1 MKTKII
7 TKLTPLNEIIELS
20 DECKRCSK
28 CCNHGSGYILNDEVS
43 KIAKFLNVAEEKL
56 KQDYLEEAE
65 VFGRKVL
72 KAKTENTGNKFP
84 VTLAKA
90 HVNKNKVPGKCV
102 FSGAN
107 GCNIHPAKPLHCKI
121 ANCNEY
127 GEELNQWFLLNHIVN
142 PSNPESVRQ
151 WATHLKFNDPIPGG
165 RLKEIIKDQEKL
177 KEILGYRK
185 LR

>member
-7 TKLTPLNEIIELS
+7 TKLTPLSEILELS
-20 DECKRCSK
+20 DECQRCSK

-56 KQDYLEEAE
+56 KQDYLEETE
-65 VFGRKVL
+65 VLGRKVL
-72 KAKTENTGNKFP
+72 RAKTEKD
-84 VTLAKA
+84 K
-90 HVNKNKVPGKCV
+90 KNIPGKCV
-102 FSGAN
+102 FSGSK

-127 GEELNQWFLLNHIVN
+127 GEELNQWFLLNHIVDT
-142 PSNPESVRQ
+142 SSPESIRQ
-151 WATHLKFNDPIPGG
+151 WATHIKFNEPIPGG
-165 RLKEIIKDQEKL
+165 RLKEIIKDEEKL
-177 KEILGYRK
+177 KEILSYRK